1 MATIKKAF
9 QPIIDA
15 LRANTSLLV
24 EDLLPQIEEMCVAK
38 VGTGGGK
45 ATTFHRDED
54 GNVVAILC
62 YYHKRWL
69 LTADTE
75 FGKKASSASGYS
87 SMSKDGLSKWNK
99 QQAEAKKAE
108 AALLDRVM
116 AGELEPSD
124 IPAAKE
130 EIAQAEQE
138 VIESTSVEQERA
150 NYLFVMSYK
159 NPQGSN
165 LSLRIDDQGNL
176 SGNNLEEIANAI
188 QFLQNHI
195 N

>member
-1 MATIKKAF
+1 MLEFSRDINLDAIEVSENAT
-9 QPIIDA
+9 
-15 LRANTSLLV
+15 
-24 EDLLPQIEEMCVAK
+24 E
-38 VGTGGGK
+38 
-45 ATTFHRDED
+45 
-54 GNVVAILC
+54 
-62 YYHKRWL
+62 
-69 LTADTE
+69 
-75 FGKKASSASGYS
+75 
-87 SMSKDGLSKWNK
+87 
-99 QQAEAKKAE
+99 
-108 AALLDRVM
+108 
-116 AGELEPSD
+116 
-124 IPAAKE
+124 E